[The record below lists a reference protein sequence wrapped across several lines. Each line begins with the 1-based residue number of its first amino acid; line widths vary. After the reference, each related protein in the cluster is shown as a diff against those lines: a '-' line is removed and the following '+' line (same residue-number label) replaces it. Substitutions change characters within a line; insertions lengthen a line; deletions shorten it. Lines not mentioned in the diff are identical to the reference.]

1 MRSTGFEPGSTKV
14 DADSLRTE
22 LIRTGKAGVETIAVN
37 LAYGANESVF
47 TIIKLSLPSHDSL
60 CTTKFVLEF
69 VSYGYIDNRNWVNL
83 YNLYGP
89 LDGAGVSDRSVIK

>member
-47 TIIKLSLPSHDSL
+47 TIIKLSLPSQ
-60 CTTKFVLEF
+60 
-69 VSYGYIDNRNWVNL
+69 
-83 YNLYGP
+83 
-89 LDGAGVSDRSVIK
+89 